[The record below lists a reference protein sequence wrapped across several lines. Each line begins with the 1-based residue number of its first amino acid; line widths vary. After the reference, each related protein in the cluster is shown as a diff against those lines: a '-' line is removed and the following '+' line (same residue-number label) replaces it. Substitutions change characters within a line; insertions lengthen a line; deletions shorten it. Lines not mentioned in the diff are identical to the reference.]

1 MEVQGLTI
9 LATVLIPLDNTFIDN
24 TYIDTPIIYQ

>member
-1 MEVQGLTI
+1 MEIQGLT
-9 LATVLIPLDNTFIDN
+9 TVLIPLDNTFIDN